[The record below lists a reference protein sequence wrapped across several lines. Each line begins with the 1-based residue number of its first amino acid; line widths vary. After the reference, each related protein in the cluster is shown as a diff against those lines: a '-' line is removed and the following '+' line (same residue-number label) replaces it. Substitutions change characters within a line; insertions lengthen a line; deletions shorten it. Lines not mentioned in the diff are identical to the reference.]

1 MAKAK
6 KVEVAKVEV
15 VAPSSD
21 NEDGDM
27 EVVVSSKSL
36 MDGALDDSK
45 GEKPCRYGDG
55 CTRRK

>member
-1 MAKAK
+1 M
-6 KVEVAKVEV
+6 EV